1 MPGVRNGDVLLQV
14 DEVRLTSWSQSWLN
28 HFGLK
33 AGAKLKL
40 TLDRDGKTFKTTAT
54 LRRRTGLEV
63 EYLDLPGERIPLA
76 DCRVDTVVST
86 FTLGTIPG
94 VGDVI

>member
-1 MPGVRNGDVLLQV
+1 MI
-14 DEVRLTSWSQSWLN
+14 RLAERQ
-28 HFGLK
+28 
-33 AGAKLKL
+33 
-40 TLDRDGKTFKTTAT
+40 
-54 LRRRTGLEV
+54 RRRTGLEV

-94 VGDVI
+94 VGDAIREIGRVLKPRGELIFFEAAIRVAAPVRRFRSTSTFLELALRQ